1 MAITDYQAK
10 YLAYELTR
18 QAPSNSVDKLAAAVA
33 SAQVDLNPHQVDAA
47 LFAFKSPLSKGA
59 LLADEVG
66 LGKTIEA
73 GLVLS
78 QHWAEL
84 KRRLLVICPA
94 NLRKQW
100 HQELSEKFFLPCRI
114 LEKKSFDAAVD
125 RAIWNPFDG
134 GDAIVICSIE
144 FARNKASAIATLP
157 WDLIVIDEAHRLRN
171 VWKPD
176 NKVASAIKAA
186 TRSHNKLLL
195 TATPLQNSLL
205 ELYGLISIIDEHA
218 FGDIDSFREQY
229 LGPTSNG
236 QYAALRKRLQ
246 PLVIRT
252 LRRQVRG
259 YVPYTNRRSL
269 VEPFMP
275 DDQEDALYDMVS
287 EYLRRPNL
295 QALPKGQRSLI
306 TMTLRK
312 LLASST
318 FAIAGAMTTMSDRLK
333 RELKNEEAALGLDAV
348 LAEDVDLLDVE
359 SDEWNEASPPE
370 PTQQQRDVAAIRAE
384 IGELDTFR
392 ELALGI
398 ETNAKGEA
406 LLRALKVAMEQVA
419 ADKAPR
425 KAIIFTESRK
435 TQDYL
440 QRILA
445 DTEWG
450 GGIVLFNGQNNDPKS
465 REIYK
470 AWLAANKNTDRIV
483 DSAAANMRAALVD
496 YFRTEGEIM
505 IATEAAA
512 EGINLQFCAL
522 VINYDLPWNPQRIEQ
537 RIGRCHRYGQ
547 THDVVV
553 VNFLNQKNEADQ
565 RVYTLLNEKFRLFDG
580 VFGASDDPLGTIDS
594 GIDIEKRIF
603 NLYQNCRTS
612 AEIDAE
618 YKQLQRDMAP
628 QIDKQMVIT
637 NQKLLEHFDDEV
649 REKLRIQKRDSQIA
663 LDRFEDMLMTLT
675 RYELREY
682 AVFTDNGHS
691 RFELGQ
697 HPYGPDILSGP
708 YELPRRS
715 ADAHIY
721 RLNHPLAQAVTGGAK
736 MRDLPPAEVA
746 FTMTGKVSALESFTG
761 SGGVLSVDLMRVVS
775 LGQTEEHLILAAVT
789 DDGQELNQDL
799 VRRLLRFPAQVKP
812 LDETS
817 DISTSGVDGVSA
829 RRQAAIVD
837 DVGRRNLSFF
847 EEETDKLDSWAD
859 DLKNG
864 LEREIKEIDRQIRE
878 TRKRAKAALT
888 LDEKLAGQKEVKA
901 LESRRATRRRSLFEA
916 QDEIDARR
924 DALISDIERKLGRDT
939 DVQRLF
945 TIRWRL
951 GDD

>member
-18 QAPSNSVDKLAAAVA
+18 QAPSNSMDKLAAAVA
-33 SAQVDLNPHQVDAA
+33 GAQVDLNPHQVDAA
-47 LFAFKSPLSKGA
+47 LFAFRSPLSKGA

-84 KRRLLVICPA
+84 KRHLLVICPA

-144 FARNKASAIATLP
+144 FARNKASAVATVP

-176 NKVASAIKAA
+176 NKIASAIKAA
-186 TRSHNKLLL
+186 TRTHNKLLL

-218 FGDIDSFREQY
+218 FGDIESFREQY
-229 LGPTSNG
+229 MGPTSNG
-236 QYAALRKRLQ
+236 SHAALRKRLQ

-259 YVPYTNRRSL
+259 YVPYTNRRSI

-333 RELKNEEAALGLDAV
+333 RELRNEETAQGLDAALG
-348 LAEDVDLLDVE
+348 EDVDSLDTE
-359 SDEWNEASPPE
+359 SDEWNDTTPPE
-370 PTQQQRDVAAIRAE
+370 PTPQRRDIPAIRAE
-384 IGELDTFR
+384 IEELDTFR

-398 ETNAKGEA
+398 ETNAKGDA

-419 ADKAPR
+419 ADKGPR

-435 TQDYL
+435 TQNYL

-445 DTEWG
+445 ETEWKE
-450 GGIVLFNGQNNDPKS
+450 GIVLFNGQNNDPKS

-470 AWLAANKNTDRIV
+470 AWLAANKDTDRIV

-496 YFRTEGEIM
+496 YFRTDGEIM

-580 VFGASDDPLGTIDS
+580 VFGASDDPLGNIDS
-594 GIDIEKRIF
+594 GVDIEKRIF

-612 AEIDAE
+612 AEIEAE
-618 YKQLQRDMAP
+618 YRQLQMDMAP

-663 LDRFEDMLMTLT
+663 LDRFESMLMMLT
-675 RYELREY
+675 RHELCGLAEF
-682 AVFTDNGHS
+682 ADDEHT
-691 RFELGQ
+691 RFDLKQ
-697 HPYGPDILSGP
+697 HPFGEGILPGP
-708 YELPRRS
+708 YELPRRND
-715 ADAHIY
+715 DAHIY
-721 RLNHPLAQAVTGGAK
+721 RLSHPLAQVVVACAK
-736 MRDLPPAEVA
+736 ERDLPFAEVT
-746 FTMTGKVSALESFTG
+746 FTPTGKVSALDPFVG
-761 SGGVLSVDLMRVVS
+761 SGGRDERGRAARGVV
-775 LGQTEEHLILAAVT
+775 GT
-789 DDGQELNQDL
+789 DGG
-799 VRRLLRFPAQVKP
+799 A
-812 LDETS
+812 S
-817 DISTSGVDGVSA
+817 D
-829 RRQAAIVD
+829 
-837 DVGRRNLSFF
+837 SFGG
-847 EEETDKLDSWAD
+847 S
-859 DLKNG
+859 
-864 LEREIKEIDRQIRE
+864 
-878 TRKRAKAALT
+878 
-888 LDEKLAGQKEVKA
+888 
-901 LESRRATRRRSLFEA
+901 
-916 QDEIDARR
+916 
-924 DALISDIERKLGRDT
+924 
-939 DVQRLF
+939 
-945 TIRWRL
+945 
-951 GDD
+951 